1 MYYNYGRNYFLSL
14 DDYDLTNLNKQ
25 NILEFLRGYIEL
37 HSNIILPINDSNYL
51 KNINY
56 VYNKYPLLI
65 LYFRKIESADN
76 ILIDRIIKLFT
87 NELQISYEI
96 ENKTKIYNKIK
107 YHCLIKLEN
116 YNVLNF
122 LSNIYPSDID
132 KNEIDEYTYS
142 LYLNLSN
149 YRYIN
154 YDNENDT
161 LQYFIPKCKIKLI
174 HPAAITPT
182 KKYASDIGYSVS
194 IIKLYKMISDNIFIY
209 DTGIEIT
216 PQYGFYYKLEPTELL
231 ATHGYILG
239 TSITNNQKKN
249 QTLLITLIKIDKD
262 LPDIKLPYNCC
273 ILLIKELKHYELII
287 E

>member
-14 DDYDLTNLNKQ
+14 DNYNINDSNTT

-37 HSNIILPINDSNYL
+37 HSHIILPINDSNYL

-65 LYFRKIESADN
+65 LYFRKIESTDN
-76 ILIDRIIKLFT
+76 ILIERILKLLN
-87 NELQISYEI
+87 NELNISYEI
-96 ENKTKIYNKIK
+96 ENKIKIYNKIK

-122 LSNIYPSDID
+122 LSKIYPPEID

-174 HPAAITPT
+174 HPAAIIPT
-182 KKYASDIGYSVS
+182 KKNASDIGYNIS
-194 IIKLYKMISDNIFIY
+194 IIKLHKIISDNIFIY
-209 DTGIEIT
+209 DTGLEIT
-216 PQYGFYYKLEPTELL
+216 PQYGFFYKLEPTELL

-239 TSITNNQKKN
+239 TSINNNQIKN
-249 QTLLITLIKIDKD
+249 KTLLITLIKIDKE
-262 LPDIKLPYNCC
+262 LQDIKLPYNCC
-273 ILLIKELKHYELII
+273 ILLLKELKHYELLI